1 MTGFQ
6 VYACSSQHT
15 TQQMLHKNILC
26 NMSVLAVCMPAHRK
40 GSQNI
45 TAQLATWHKQKFKS
59 MPLVPKSSFL
69 SIDYICLVI
78 IQIHSKILYLPLNFV
93 DSDLKGKWGLRNKTE
108 HTTEPIS
115 LWNYSQMTQLK
126 QGSIY
131 WKQ

>member
-15 TQQMLHKNILC
+15 TQQMLHKNFRD
-26 NMSVLAVCMPAHRK
+26 VCSCSMHASSSEGVSK
-40 GSQNI
+40 YNS
-45 TAQLATWHKQKFKS
+45 TATWHKQKFKS